1 MSEER
6 GSASYREQIRKEG
19 ADAMTNRRIRSAHA
33 PGPAPKQCPRRR
45 PKQAVILLLFLL
57 LLGPS
62 AFSEELV
69 LGNFSGRDLSGW
81 KPKVFRGQTTY
92 SLVDENGR
100 QVLMAQSRGAASGLY
115 KEVTLDPA
123 KYPVLRWSW
132 KIQGTIPEGNGR
144 AKAGDDYAAR
154 VYVVFP
160 RTFFFRTRAVN
171 YIWANRIPKGTALP
185 NAFTSNAMM
194 VAVESGDE
202 KAGTWVAEERN
213 VFEDYR
219 TLFGEDPPPIGA
231 VALMTDT
238 DNTGGEA
245 VAYYGDITLQTLPAR
260 QAIPNSFPK
269 RGRSLTFNWMAM
281 EAKR

>member
-1 MSEER
+1 M
-6 GSASYREQIRKEG
+6 GG
-19 ADAMTNRRIRSAHA
+19 MGPGTD
-33 PGPAPKQCPRRR
+33 PGPAPKRRPRRLQNR
-45 PKQAVILLLFLL
+45 VAVLSFSLFLMT
-57 LLGPS
+57 PS
-62 AFSEELV
+62 VSPERIV
-69 LGNFSGRDLSGW
+69 LGNFSDGDLSGW
-81 KPKVFRGQTTY
+81 TPKVFHGRTSY
-92 SLVDENGR
+92 SLVVDGER

-115 KEVTLDPA
+115 KEVTLDPW

-132 KIQGTIPEGNGR
+132 KIKGTIPKGNGR
-144 AKAGDDYAAR
+144 TKAGDDYAAR

-202 KAGTWVAEERN
+202 KTGTWVAEERN
-213 VFEDYR
+213 VYEDYR
-219 TLFGEDPPPIGA
+219 TLFGEDPPAIGA

-245 VAYYGDITLQTLPAR
+245 TAYYGDITLQALPAR
-260 QAIPNSFPK
+260 STIAPPTAA
-269 RGRSLTFNWMAM
+269 R
-281 EAKR
+281 